1 MSEKKPRKSG
11 AYSRRKGHAYECQIA
26 KEFREELGFSEA
38 ATSRNTNRLADAQG
52 IDLQHTEPFAIQCKN
67 TAKGVSYAAIL
78 KGMQHK
84 EKYAVLFSKLTN
96 VGEYVVMSKADFYDI
111 IKMLKVEGVI

>member
-1 MSEKKPRKSG
+1 MSEKKTRKSG

-38 ATSRNTNRLADAQG
+38 ATSRNINRLADAQG

-67 TAKGVSYAAIL
+67 TAKGVNYAAIL

-96 VGEYVVMSKADFYDI
+96 VGEFVVMSKADFYDI